1 MLTGLLGNMSLLSYF
16 VKKRETEVVVVQ
28 TLGVV
33 SIYAVITQLAI
44 AEAMPF
50 PYFVVI
56 SAVVVSCLLVNFM
69 KYFNFL
75 NDGVW
80 RLWED
85 FITIGGLS
93 ALPQVIRLYKYY
105 MHLPNLLS
113 NSLQSTWLLFIKIS
127 GYVVDIYTLCSKYYI
142 TGVSGFRFGSGCSCY
157 GKSIHLLIV
166 FYFF

>member
-56 SAVVVSCLLVNFM
+56 SAVVASCLLVNFM

-93 ALPQVIRLYKYY
+93 ALPQVIRLYKSYV
-105 MHLPNLLS
+105 PNLLS
-113 NSLQSTWLLFIKIS
+113 TFLKSTWLL
-127 GYVVDIYTLCSKYYI
+127 
-142 TGVSGFRFGSGCSCY
+142 
-157 GKSIHLLIV
+157 IH
-166 FYFF
+166 